1 MPDDKSDSENER
13 DNVLAFSLERKA
25 KKDGQ
30 KPKGNLKIDLEETI
44 TTGAVLVALIVA
56 VAMASGW
63 IPINIYALGIFA
75 VFGAGA
81 AIAMVVRAQRT
92 RASPTK
98 RSPRRK

>member
-1 MPDDKSDSENER
+1 MPDDKNDSEKEG

-25 KKDGQ
+25 KKDSH
-30 KPKGNLKIDLEETI
+30 KPKGNLKVDLEQII

-63 IPINIYALGIFA
+63 IPINIYAVGIFGI
-75 VFGAGA
+75 FGAGA

-92 RASPTK
+92 RASATK
-98 RSPRRK
+98 RSPRK